1 MNWKYALAALVYC
14 GLIFLESSRAVPY
27 QLDQAIPGMDK
38 VVHAAMYGVLAGIV
52 SMGMRRS
59 QRSHTARAQF
69 LLPVL
74 FALLYGISDEIHQW
88 FVPGRN
94 FDPWDVV
101 ANTAGAVLV
110 QYYLVVRRWGIQFQR

>member
-14 GLIFLESSRAVPY
+14 GLIFLESSRAIPY
-27 QLDQAIPGMDK
+27 QLDQSIPGMDK

-52 SMGMRRS
+52 SLGMRRS
-59 QRSHTARAQF
+59 GRSYSPRMQF

-74 FALLYGISDEIHQW
+74 FALAYGISDEIHQR

-94 FDPWDVV
+94 FDPWDIL

-110 QYYLVVRRWGIQFQR
+110 QYYLVARRWGLKV